1 MALFKP
7 FKRIDHF
14 YLSLLK
20 VYKSVK
26 EYRFSK
32 KHKITYLSSNRS
44 VDLRTAKLAPKLEKQ
59 TLKLFKE
66 QIQAFFY
73 RKILE
78 IRLHTP
84 EKIPLQPAGVT
95 GW

>member
-7 FKRIDHF
+7 LKRIEPF

-20 VYKSVK
+20 VNKS
-26 EYRFSK
+26 
-32 KHKITYLSSNRS
+32 L
-44 VDLRTAKLAPKLEKQ
+44 
-59 TLKLFKE
+59 KE

-84 EKIPLQPAGVT
+84 EKIPLQPAEVT